1 MVSPRPSSP
10 ADAAGQKPA
19 DPATAPAAGSAA
31 PKPAGPGRPKDLSKR
46 NAILEAAKRL
56 FLIDGYDGVSMDQIA
71 AEAGVSKLT
80 VYSHFGDK
88 ETLFAAAVRA
98 HCEQHLPPQLFAPE
112 PGTPLRERLL
122 AIARAF
128 FEMAAAPEAIRIH
141 RLLCTPQ
148 LDQSPLAKLFWDVG
162 PQRLHDEFAGLLR
175 RRAETGELELA
186 DADTASRQFF
196 AVLKGEPYALMML
209 GYPLP
214 GAAETRAH
222 LEASV
227 DMFLR
232 AYARRE
238 R

>member
-1 MVSPRPSSP
+1 MVSPRPSS
-10 ADAAGQKPA
+10 ATDTAGQP
-19 DPATAPAAGSAA
+19 PSA

-56 FLIDGYDGVSMDQIA
+56 FLIQGYDGVSMDQIA

-122 AIARAF
+122 AIAQAF
-128 FEMAAAPEAIRIH
+128 FDMAAAPEAIRIH

-148 LDQSPLAKLFWDVG
+148 LAQSPLTQLFWDVG
-162 PQRLHDEFAGLLR
+162 PQRLHEEFAGLLR
-175 RRAETGELELA
+175 RRSEAGELALD

-196 AVLKGEPYALMML
+196 AVLKGEPYALLML

-214 GAAETRAH
+214 GAAEIRAH

>member
-1 MVSPRPSSP
+1 MVSPRPSSQT
-10 ADAAGQKPA
+10 DAAGQKA
-19 DPATAPAAGSAA
+19 SV

-56 FLIDGYDGVSMDQIA
+56 FLIEGYDGVSMDQIA

-98 HCEQHLPPQLFAPE
+98 HCEQHLPALLFAPE

-122 AIARAF
+122 AIAQAF
-128 FEMAAAPEAIRIH
+128 FEMASAPEAIRIH

-148 LDQSPLAKLFWDVG
+148 LAQSPLTRLFWDVG
-162 PQRLHDEFAGLLR
+162 PHRLHEEFAGLLR
-175 RRAETGELELA
+175 SRAEAGELELA
-186 DADTASRQFF
+186 DADTAARQFF
-196 AVLKGEPYALMML
+196 AVLKGEPYALLML

-214 GAAETRAH
+214 GKAETRAH

-232 AYARRE
+232 AYARRGG
-238 R
+238 